1 MPEPSSALPVSLFL
15 AAEAANLVDWL
26 KPILL
31 AATFIPWGWLVSSK
45 LEGDARYFNLD
56 YHRWNLLHMAAGALA
71 LIAILLIP
79 IFWIGWPVAI
89 MVLLGPILAY
99 WKIRNAAVP
108 ADRQFH
114 LTSASFKENIAAR
127 RSAKAASVAKI
138 VYVGPDKKA
147 LPVPTKEEPLFN
159 VHILTEQILEPALA
173 SRAYRVELAP
183 GQGGY
188 VVWQVIDGVRYRQNT
203 IPADAANAAI
213 DYLKRA
219 GGLDVQDRR
228 RRQTGQF
235 RMRSAG
241 TETVVDI
248 AASGAASGQTARLD
262 FDRTKR
268 VNKPLDTLGLLPP
281 QLELIGATL
290 DPKDRHGIFLVG
302 APAGHGLTTTCYSL
316 LGRHDAFTSNIKTL
330 ERHVELQLDGVD
342 HGTFDAS
349 NPQADYPTNLQS
361 ILRRDPDIV
370 LLADLKDQG
379 TGRVA
384 AGPGLGG
391 PLIYVPSSLD
401 STAAQW
407 VEWSKA
413 VGDPK
418 KAASALRVIMNQ
430 RLLRAV
436 CPQCR
441 QPSPATPEQLK
452 RLGLPAGKSLTIFR
466 AGGKVQVKNRIED
479 CPLCRGLGYFGQIAA
494 FEVMPV
500 DEETRKLL
508 SANDFKG
515 AVSLARRNRMLFL
528 AEAALAKVREG
539 QTTLEEVVRVLTP
552 GRGDGA
558 APGSGQAPATTAP
571 GQPPPAPAAVNR

>member
-1 MPEPSSALPVSLFL
+1 LPDHLTLLL
-15 AAEAANLVDWL
+15 AAEAATLVDWL
-26 KPILL
+26 KPVLF
-31 AATFIPWGWLVSSK
+31 AAIFIPWGWLVSSR

-56 YHRWNLLHMAAGALA
+56 YHRWNLIHMAAGALA
-71 LIAILLIP
+71 VVAVLLIP
-79 IFWIGWPVAI
+79 IFWVGWPVAMLI
-89 MVLLGPILAY
+89 LLGPILAY

-108 ADRQFH
+108 AERQYH
-114 LTSASFKENIAAR
+114 LTSATFKENMAAR
-127 RSAKAASVAKI
+127 RSAKAERTAKL
-138 VYVGPDKKA
+138 VYFDSSKKP
-147 LPVPTKEEPLFN
+147 LPVPTREEPLFN
-159 VHILTEQILEPALA
+159 VHLLTEQILEPVIA
-173 SRAYRVELAP
+173 SRAYRVELGP

-188 VVWQVIDGVRYRQNT
+188 MAWQVIDGVRYRQST
-203 IPADAANAAI
+203 VPPDLANAAI

-235 RMRSAG
+235 RMRAPG
-241 TETVVDI
+241 TEVLVDI
-248 AASGAASGQTARLD
+248 AVSGSASGQTMRLD
-262 FDRTKR
+262 FDRGKR

-281 QLELIGATL
+281 QQELISATL
-290 DPKDRHGIFLVG
+290 DPKDRHGVYLVG
-302 APAGHGLTTTCYSL
+302 APQGHGLTTTCYSL

-330 ERHVELQLDGVD
+330 ERHIELHLDGVD
-342 HGTFDAS
+342 HTAFDAD
-349 NPQADYPTNLQS
+349 NPAAEYSTNLQS

-370 LLADLKDQG
+370 LLADLKDSG
-379 TGRVA
+379 TGRIA

-391 PLIYVPSSLD
+391 PLIYVPSTAD
-401 STAAQW
+401 STIAQW
-407 VEWSKA
+407 MEWSKA

-508 SANDFKG
+508 AVNDFKG
-515 AVSLARRNRMLFL
+515 AVAIARRARMLFL

-539 QTTLEEVVRVLTP
+539 QTTLEEVVRVLSPKGGEATSAGGP
-552 GRGDGA
+552 QPA
-558 APGSGQAPATTAP
+558 APAAGGPPPPQAPA
-571 GQPPPAPAAVNR
+571 AASR